1 MRLLKHLSPREE
13 SMLYVIKVR
22 SSPAMASDV
31 EYNREMEASSSIG
44 VLGVILIGVLPCC
57 LPGCCV

>member
-1 MRLLKHLSPREE
+1 
-13 SMLYVIKVR
+13 
-22 SSPAMASDV
+22 MASDV
-31 EYNREMEASSSIG
+31 EYNREMEAPSSIG